1 MKISKKLLSLVL
13 CVAMLVSATA
23 YASMTSAPQTDAKDL
38 VLISEGFT
46 STGTQTMVKRGVAGA
61 SDQTEY
67 YSVAT
72 FTPNLKT
79 GSTVDYYMNLAVTN
93 TGNTTKN
100 NYAGFRKDATRDIKD
115 GLFSVSY
122 DIRFNSVQTSGMFIR
137 LTGKNII
144 ASSTTEQYG
153 INRTI
158 FDAVADTTKVGLWD
172 EHSDY
177 TIDVGTW
184 YNVHHLFDTKT
195 GYEYMTV
202 TNPDNEVI
210 SITPQSIPAS
220 LKNTVKLKQL
230 TISSPAACD
239 YDIDNIIVKDES
251 VSLESTADSFLAS
264 ENVTL
269 TATIPEGFEKAFV
282 MADGDVVGQITPV
295 SGKNV
300 YDITIPASDLGFGNH
315 ELILSASYPD
325 GITRTNATTVII
337 TQRSEKA
344 VSSTNAAGTL
354 STTADNLNHLFTSSM
369 TSSDKISIAW
379 NHVEN
384 NTEFC
389 QTTGSNY
396 LIPGASGEAGDYAVS
411 VEEVGKL
418 FQIRYLAKP
427 IVSSG
432 KMIIEFD
439 ILIGENTNIYSENIG
454 HSVNLEAN
462 FIYKNNIFQNV
473 PINPNEW
480 THVMLVYDTSAGSF
494 TAYAN
499 GTSYT
504 TGRTLDLTLG
514 YFRFALAQGSI
525 FAIDN
530 PRIYNLVTDP
540 VVNSAAYVTASGETE
555 TTGAI
560 PANATA
566 IKLYMSEAVDVTASD
581 VALYADG
588 EAVNATDVSSA
599 NGVVTISL
607 PALKANTDLKVV
619 LNKELS
625 QSFYVTD
632 NGSFFKASGLV
643 TSGNTATAVIRHMG
657 SGTSRAIVATYNGN
671 ELVSINVC
679 DFKSAAGIGAVNASV
694 SKAGADE
701 IKIMAWND
709 LSSATPK
716 MTAASYNIN

>member
-46 STGTQTMVKRGVAGA
+46 STGTQTMAKRGVSGA
-61 SDQTEY
+61 SDQKEY

-72 FTPNLKT
+72 FTPTLKT

-172 EHSDY
+172 EYSDNK
-177 TIDVGTW
+177 IDVGTW

-230 TISSPAACD
+230 TISSPAACN
-239 YDIDNIIVKDES
+239 YDIDNIVVKDES

-264 ENVTL
+264 EDVTL
-269 TATIPEGFEKAFV
+269 TATIPEGFENAVV
-282 MADGDVVGQITPV
+282 MADGDVSGQITPV

-325 GITRTNATTVII
+325 GITRTNATSVVI
-337 TQRSEKA
+337 TQRSEKS
-344 VSSTNAAGTL
+344 VSGTFEHSTDVQTFDALFANVTDSSASVFNLVYNTSTNPTYWQP
-354 STTADNLNHLFTSSM
+354 N
-369 TSSDKISIAW
+369 
-379 NHVEN
+379 
-384 NTEFC
+384 
-389 QTTGSNY
+389 
-396 LIPGASGEAGDYAVS
+396 GAIYMIDGPSGEAGDYGICVKTT
-411 VEEVGKL
+411 GNL
-418 FQIRYLAKP
+418 LQIYGLSNP
-427 IVSSG
+427 PVTTG

-439 ILIGENTNIYSENIG
+439 ILIGENTNIFSDNLKYNA
-454 HSVNLEAN
+454 NLEGN
-462 FIYKNNIFQNV
+462 FILNNKIFQNV

-480 THVMLVYDTSAGSF
+480 THVTLVYDTSAGSF

-504 TGRTLDLTLG
+504 TGRALDLTKG
-514 YFRFALAQGSI
+514 YFRFTLAQGSI

-530 PRIYNLVTDP
+530 TRIYNLVTDP
-540 VVNSAAYVTASGETE
+540 VVNSAAYVTESGETE

-560 PANATA
+560 SANATA
-566 IKLYMSEAVDVTASD
+566 IKLYMSEAVNVTASD

-588 EAVNATDVSSA
+588 EAINATDVSSA

-607 PALKANTDLKVV
+607 PALKASTDLKVI

-679 DFKSAAGIGAVNASV
+679 DFKSAAGIGAVNASI

-709 LSSATPK
+709 LTSATPK